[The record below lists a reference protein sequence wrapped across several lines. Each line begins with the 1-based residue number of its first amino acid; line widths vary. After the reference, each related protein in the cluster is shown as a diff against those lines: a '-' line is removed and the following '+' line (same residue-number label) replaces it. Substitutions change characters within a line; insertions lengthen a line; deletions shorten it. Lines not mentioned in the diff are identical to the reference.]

1 MDCGKAILQ
10 LAGEACLQQVQSAAS
25 SNPDAQKQLQQG
37 DGGYSSQVVNVQV
50 TDNTAINT
58 DDIIR
63 GWQQAVNASSAPTTI
78 SIPQGNGPR

>member
-10 LAGEACLQQVQSAAS
+10 LAGEACLQQVQIAAS
-25 SNPDAQKQLQQG
+25 SNQDARKQLQQG

-63 GWQQAVNASSAPTTI
+63 GWQQAVNASSAPKTI